1 MKLITT
7 IEFFKDLQ
15 NDIRDYMDRHPNAT
29 DLYLHETVA
38 EIYLSD
44 AIEALEKQVPC
55 KLEKLKGKGSI
66 TVCGVCYGIM
76 DLEQRDLNYCPN
88 CGQAID
94 WSEVKNEIEN
104 DD

>member
-1 MKLITT
+1 MTDIVKEALKIVDEC
-7 IEFFKDLQ
+7 IEEGEIVQEAFQYSF
-15 NDIRDYMDRHPNAT
+15 
-29 DLYLHETVA
+29 LYTVQ
-38 EIYLSD
+38 
-44 AIEALEKQVPC
+44 EALEKQVPC

-94 WSEVKNEIEN
+94 WSEVENETKNN
-104 DD
+104 D

>member
-44 AIEALEKQVPC
+44 AIEALEKQIP
-55 KLEKLKGKGSI
+55 KKSI
-66 TVCGVCYGIM
+66 VDFHSAARY
-76 DLEQRDLNYCPN
+76 RCPN
-88 CGQAID
+88 CNSTVNLNIDSPTFPFCSYCGQAID
-94 WSEVKNEIEN
+94 WSEVEE
-104 DD
+104 